1 MKDID
6 YTLLEEQAS
15 WIGGLMDDERLEAIE
30 RTALRGVWNLLH
42 ASWTIGQSRSS
53 TERRVRGL
61 ETFANRLM
69 LGWFA
74 SEKTPSPHFS
84 PLLLLRA
91 IVPQPHSHLPPHY
104 PDR

>member
-42 ASWTIGQSRSS
+42 A
-53 TERRVRGL
+53 
-61 ETFANRLM
+61 M
-69 LGWFA
+69 LDDRPV
-74 SEKTPSPHFS
+74 K
-84 PLLLLRA
+84 
-91 IVPQPHSHLPPHY
+91 IVH
-104 PDR
+104 